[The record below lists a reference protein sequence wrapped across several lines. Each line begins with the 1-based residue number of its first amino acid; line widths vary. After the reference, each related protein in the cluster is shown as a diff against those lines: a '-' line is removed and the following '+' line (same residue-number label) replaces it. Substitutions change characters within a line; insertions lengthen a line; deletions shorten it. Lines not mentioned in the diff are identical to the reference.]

1 MRKGAFVKLLC
12 VLSVITFSS
21 VTLFGCAS
29 RHVDA
34 DYAAYTEAYKAFAT
48 KEQKPLVDVTI
59 GTDGKI
65 RGFKL
70 YERQPMPRIA
80 QRQPSPMWGLA
91 SKALGVAGVATSIWL
106 GGKALENI
114 VDSVASHSGGN
125 IAIGDNNSWQAGKD
139 VNAAYGGGI
148 NVEGNT
154 TYSSPFND
162 SSEQCCPELGTGTG
176 TGTGTETSIFEAPIF
191 E

>member
-48 KEQKPLVDVTI
+48 KEQKPL
-59 GTDGKI
+59 
-65 RGFKL
+65 
-70 YERQPMPRIA
+70 
-80 QRQPSPMWGLA
+80 
-91 SKALGVAGVATSIWL
+91 VAGVATSIWL